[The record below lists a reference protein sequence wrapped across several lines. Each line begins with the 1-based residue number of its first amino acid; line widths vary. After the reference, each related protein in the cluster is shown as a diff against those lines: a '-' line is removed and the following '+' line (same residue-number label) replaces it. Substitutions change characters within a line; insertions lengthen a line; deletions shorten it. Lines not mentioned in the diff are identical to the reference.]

1 MIMQDT
7 CAHFFTALI
16 YRMLHVGNGLRD
28 SNFNAWIYDGR
39 LRAELEGLK
48 KSALNK
54 RVIAAAGED
63 KFNECEDSDDPREAA
78 IMLLLDLELAGT
90 SVPSEDNVRRRSSI
104 QRGQPSEKDFQRRA
118 SRSSMIFRKG
128 TGSEYGLSGLDD
140 EDDDQAAQPDLDH
153 DEMMCVFVLKHFVG
167 KTINHISSCSYSV

>member
-1 MIMQDT
+1 
-7 CAHFFTALI
+7 
-16 YRMLHVGNGLRD
+16 MLHVVNGLRD
-28 SNFNAWIYDGR
+28 ANVKAWIYDGR
-39 LRAELEGLK
+39 LRTELEGLK

-63 KFNECEDSDDPREAA
+63 RFNECEDSDDPREAA

-90 SVPSEDNVRRRSSI
+90 SVPSEDNLRRRSSI
-104 QRGQPSEKDFQRRA
+104 QRGRPSEKDFQRRA

-128 TGSEYGLSGLDD
+128 SGSEYGLSRLDD

-153 DEMMCVFVLKHFVG
+153 DEMMCVFVLEHFVAE
-167 KTINHISSCSYSV
+167 TIGRASSCFYSV